1 VSVDGVQLARELVAT
16 LPSGLPGLFNPW
28 TDACVRDLTPKTAP
42 HERLRRLGSHLDCAA
57 RLILV
62 GEAPGY
68 QGCSYSGIAFTSE
81 RLLGEGVIP
90 RLPSE
95 NTRLT
100 DRSRPFSEPSSTI
113 VWGVLHDPGPAAD
126 TVLWNAVMLH
136 PHRPDAP
143 QSNRTPRA
151 DELALGQPAL
161 HLLRQRFPNARWV
174 AVGKKASLALQEAG
188 LDDHVPV
195 RHPANGGARCLRE
208 AMHALRPSLGTR
220 R

>member
-1 VSVDGVQLARELVAT
+1 VSVDGAQLARELVAT

-28 TDACVRDLTPKTAP
+28 TDACVRDLAPQTAP
-42 HERLRRLGSHLDCAA
+42 RERLRRLRAHLHCAA

-68 QGCSYSGIAFTSE
+68 QGCRFSGIAFTSE
-81 RLLGEGVIP
+81 RLLGEDAIP
-90 RLPSE
+90 RVPAELA
-95 NTRLT
+95 RLT
-100 DRSRPFSEPSSTI
+100 DRSKAFSEPSATI
-113 VWGVLHDPGPAAD
+113 VWGVLHDLGLAAD

-161 HLLRQRFPNARWV
+161 HLLRHRFPNARWV
-174 AVGKKASLALQEAG
+174 AVGKKAALALHQAG
-188 LDDHVPV
+188 LVDHIAV
-195 RHPANGGARCLRE
+195 RHPANGGATCFRE